1 MRTRGRRTRTG
12 EPLTSADSL
21 AEKDSR
27 SLDETIKCE
36 EFYLSDYRTH
46 TNVVASLPRFIDQVY
61 NTRRLHSELGYLSAR
76 AVRGVYT
83 PNPWPILSLTPVQL
97 VGWDHLRDS
106 ITLP

>member
-1 MRTRGRRTRTG
+1 VRTRGRRTRTG

-61 NTRRLHSELGYLSAR
+61 NTRRLHSELGYLPPVRFEEFTRPTPGQSSA
-76 AVRGVYT
+76 
-83 PNPWPILSLTPVQL
+83 
-97 VGWDHLRDS
+97 
-106 ITLP
+106 